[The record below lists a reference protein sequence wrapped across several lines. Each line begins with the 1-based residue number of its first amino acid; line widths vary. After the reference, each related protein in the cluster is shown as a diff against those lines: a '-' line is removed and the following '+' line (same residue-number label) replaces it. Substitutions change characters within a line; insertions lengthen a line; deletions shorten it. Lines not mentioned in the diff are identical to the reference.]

1 LPDDV
6 RAGLAEY
13 LQGLVYQEGEDP
25 AAKAPG
31 LVLLVDTPDGRFLG
45 ATGVANLADGTP
57 VEVDDVFEIGSITKS
72 FIAVLLLQLQEE
84 GVLSLDDPLSRWLPD
99 LAAQTPSGEQ
109 MTLRQLA
116 QHTAGLGDY
125 EVPLFRVP
133 LSRGD
138 TSAIEKHFT
147 PGELVGWVIEN
158 TQPAFAP
165 GEPGQWEYSNTG
177 YILLGMVLEA
187 ATGQPLSQLLRSR
200 ILDPLGMASAV
211 YLEAAPEPG
220 QVINGYSSLTGE
232 YIDVTGWDASS
243 AGAAGA
249 LAMNAEDLAR
259 YGGALAAGEL
269 FGDSETLDEML
280 DFFEPAGPGPDG
292 YGLGLVE
299 YKETSGW
306 GHPGSTPGFSSLLY
320 VMPGGGIT
328 VMPDAGITIVSLANS
343 DVGPVSHRD
352 VLSILADLDWGS

>member
-1 LPDDV
+1 LPDEV
-6 RAGLAEY
+6 SAGLSEY
-13 LQGLVYQEGEDP
+13 LQGLVYHEGEDP
-25 AAKAPG
+25 TANAPG
-31 LVLLVDTPDGRFLG
+31 LVLLAITPDGRYLG
-45 ATGVANLADGTP
+45 AAGVANLADGTP
-57 VEVDDVFEIGSITKS
+57 IEVDDVLEIGSITKS
-72 FIAVLLLQLQEE
+72 FLAVLLLQLQEE

-99 LAAQTPSGEQ
+99 LAARIPNGED

-133 LSRGD
+133 LSQGD
-138 TSAIEKHFT
+138 TSAIERHFA

-177 YILLGMVLEA
+177 YILLGMALET
-187 ATGQPLSQLLRSR
+187 ATGQPLSQLLHGR
-200 ILDPLGMASAV
+200 ILDPLGMESAV
-211 YLEAAPEPG
+211 YLENAPEPG

-232 YIDVTGWDASS
+232 YIDVRGWDASA

-259 YGGALAAGEL
+259 YGQALAASQL
-269 FGDSETLDEML
+269 FQEPDTLDEML
-280 DFFEPAGPGPDG
+280 DFFEPPGPGPDG

-299 YKETSGW
+299 YKEPGGW
-306 GHPGSTPGFSSLLY
+306 GHPGSTPGFSSLLF
-320 VMPGGGIT
+320 
-328 VMPDAGITIVSLANS
+328 VMPDAGITIVSMANS

-352 VLSILADLDWGS
+352 VLAILAGEAR